1 VRKLV
6 ASFFISLDGVVDSP
20 QDWHF
25 PYMDD
30 EIAGAIGAGMRAETI
45 VLGRRTYEEWAAFW
59 PHQPS
64 DGGMADYINKTPKLV
79 ASTTLDRLEWQGSSL
94 IDAAAPDSPHR
105 RRAGQAP
112 VRGRR
117 RAEGHATRRIPDLR
131 KRRPQRDLSTRGAK
145 LTVPWRRTATP
156 PARAPAPGSAGGRR
170 ASGTSSSPGRYRSQA
185 RTAGRA
191 PRPRAPARQPPALR
205 PQT

>member
-20 QDWHF
+20 QDWHS

-64 DGGMADYINKTPKLV
+64 DGAMADYINRTPKLV
-79 ASTTLDRLEWQGSSL
+79 ASTTLDRLEWETSSL
-94 IDAAAPDSPHR
+94 IDGDVVEALTELKKQDGGEIAINGSGTLVRALLEAELVDELRLLIHPVVVGQGKHLFEGGGEPKGMQLAESQTFGSGVLNVTYRPAAP
-105 RRAGQAP
+105 
-112 VRGRR
+112 
-117 RAEGHATRRIPDLR
+117 
-131 KRRPQRDLSTRGAK
+131 K
-145 LTVPWRRTATP
+145 
-156 PARAPAPGSAGGRR
+156 PA
-170 ASGTSSSPGRYRSQA
+170 
-185 RTAGRA
+185 
-191 PRPRAPARQPPALR
+191 
-205 PQT
+205 